1 MVLPH
6 AIAGASPGPCSGL
19 VRTSQPEPISS
30 LADETAQMTKRKRG
44 GPPDRDTDSHKQNQ
58 KVRELRGVVY
68 GADGRIADSRS
79 TLVHVVRWQK
89 GKHTESD
96 PSLTKLQGRGK
107 KKKKKGK
114 GQRARRNPDRLP
126 WGAAE
131 IQSEARR

>member
-1 MVLPH
+1 MVALRTVDPH
-6 AIAGASPGPCSGL
+6 WYNTC
-19 VRTSQPEPISS
+19 
-30 LADETAQMTKRKRG
+30 
-44 GPPDRDTDSHKQNQ
+44 
-58 KVRELRGVVY
+58 
-68 GADGRIADSRS
+68 
-79 TLVHVVRWQK
+79 VVRWQK
-89 GKHTESD
+89 GKHTDSD